1 MLVGASEQ
9 FAMEYEI
16 VPSPGRAILGHFRMW
31 ANGREIG
38 DFQDVL
44 VLTAVQAQI
53 EHSLR
58 FADRLADPALLAAD
72 KADAVRIIQETLYGA
87 SVPLSLKYA
96 RFNLTDVGLTSF
108 DRLWVFLIATPTEQ
122 RLLWRKKKGLDVGEV
137 GFPVGTYET
146 VAREFLRVFGTEISN
161 HSHLRH

>member
-1 MLVGASEQ
+1 MLIGEKEKLAL
-9 FAMEYEI
+9 EYEI
-16 VPSPGRAILGHFRMW
+16 VPSSGHAILGHFRMW
-31 ANGREIG
+31 ADRHEIG
-38 DFQDVL
+38 DFEDVV

-58 FADRLADPALLAAD
+58 VADRLADSALLAAD
-72 KADAVRIIQETLYGA
+72 KAEAVRIIQAALYGR
-87 SVPLSLKYA
+87 SVPLSLEYA
-96 RFNLTDVGLTSF
+96 RFNLTEVGLTSF
-108 DRLWVFLIATPTEQ
+108 DTLWVFLIATPAEQ

-146 VAREFLRVFGTEISN
+146 VAHEFLRVFGTEISN